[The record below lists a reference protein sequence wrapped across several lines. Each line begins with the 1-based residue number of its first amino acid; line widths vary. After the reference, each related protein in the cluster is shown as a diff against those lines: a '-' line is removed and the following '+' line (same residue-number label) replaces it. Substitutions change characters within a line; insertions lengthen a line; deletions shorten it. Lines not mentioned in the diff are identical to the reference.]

1 MRLTDLRVSGVFENF
16 VYQEE
21 SYSDFL
27 ARGRINKAKID
38 LLPVDVYISRV
49 PWPNFP
55 KPINPNCLLKT
66 TRLFFSL
73 HWLFSRN

>member
-16 VYQEE
+16 VYQDE
-21 SYSDFL
+21 SHSDVL
-27 ARGRINKAKID
+27 ARGRINKAIID